1 MRGMLSLIV
10 GLSVIGAGIVG
21 AFAQE
26 AKPVTEKKE
35 DGKKVPVA
43 GLSSVYHHNSH
54 SDVIISRTMQTYTL
68 DDKGEWPSVVLK
80 SLFIDQPDG
89 LEKRADI
96 GKEMAKKA
104 QVRLSPTIADALT
117 LGTGKLAVEGVLLIA
132 EHGKY
137 PRNAVGN
144 IEYPK
149 RRFFEETVKVYK
161 ESGKVAPIFIDKHL
175 ADNWKDAKWI
185 YDTAKE
191 MKIPLMAGS
200 SLPVT
205 WRKPAADVK
214 RDAELKEILVLSYH
228 TLDAYGFH
236 AIEIA
241 QALAER
247 RKGGETGIA
256 SVQTLSGE
264 AVWKYLET
272 EKLDPEL
279 YNAAWDRLPRKLNGK
294 RSLREAVKAPDL
306 MIFEYKDG
314 LKVYMLTMNGAV
326 GEWSASWKYKD
337 EKAPIESTWFYTQ
350 EARPFYH
357 FSLLLQG
364 IEKMM
369 QTGKP
374 TWPVERTLMS
384 SGALDAALIS
394 KSKAGEKI
402 ATPELLIEYKSDWD
416 WVEPV
421 PAPADRPVNAQ

>member
-1 MRGMLSLIV
+1 M
-10 GLSVIGAGIVG
+10 AG
-21 AFAQE
+21 AFGE
-26 AKPVTEKKE
+26 DAKVVKKVEEKKAE
-35 DGKKVPVA
+35 VKRIPVA

-54 SDVIISRTMQTYTL
+54 SDVIISRAMETYTL
-68 DDKGEWPSVVLK
+68 DKKGEWPSVELK

-96 GKEMAKKA
+96 GKKMAA
-104 QVRLSPTIADALT
+104 DAGVRLSPTIADALT
-117 LGTGKLAVEGVLLIA
+117 LGTGKLAVDGVLLIA

-149 RRFFEETVKVYK
+149 RRFFEEVVKVFK
-161 ESGKVAPIFIDKHL
+161 ESGRVTPVFIDKHL
-175 ADNWKDAKWI
+175 ADNWKDIKWV

-236 AIEIA
+236 AVEIA

-279 YNAAWDRLPRKLNGK
+279 FNAAWDRLPRKLNGK
-294 RSLREAVKAPDL
+294 RSLRDAVKGPDL
-306 MIFEYKDG
+306 FIFEYKDG
-314 LKVYMLTMNGAV
+314 LRAYILTMNGAV
-326 GEWSASWKYKD
+326 GEWTASWKYKD
-337 EKAPIESTWFYTQ
+337 EQAPIESTWFYTQ
-350 EARPFYH
+350 EARPFFH
-357 FSLLLQG
+357 FALLLQG
-364 IEKMM
+364 VEKMM

-384 SGALDAALIS
+384 SGALDAGLIS
-394 KSKAGEKI
+394 KSKGGVKI
-402 ATPELLIEYKSDWD
+402 DTPELLIEYKSDWD
-416 WVEPV
+416 WVEPA
-421 PAPADRPVNAQ
+421 PAPVDRAIEGQ

>member
-1 MRGMLSLIV
+1 MRGMICLIV
-10 GLSVIGAGIVG
+10 GLSVIGVGIVG

-26 AKPVTEKKE
+26 AKPAVKPEEKKI
-35 DGKKVPVA
+35 PVA

-68 DDKGEWPSVVLK
+68 DMKGGWPSLELK

-89 LEKRADI
+89 LAKRPDI
-96 GKEMAKKA
+96 GKEMAKNA
-104 QVRLSPTIADALT
+104 QVRLSPTIEDALT
-117 LGTGKLAVEGVLLIA
+117 LGTKKLAVEGVLLIA
-132 EHGKY
+132 EHGNY

-149 RRFFEETVKVYK
+149 RRFFEETVKVFK
-161 ESGKVAPIFIDKHL
+161 ESGKVVPVFIDKHL
-175 ADNWKDAKWI
+175 ADNWKDSKFI

-214 RDAELKEILVLSYH
+214 RDAEVKEILVLSYH

-236 AIEIA
+236 AVEIG

-256 SVQTLSGE
+256 RVQTLSGE
-264 AVWKYLET
+264 EVWKYLET

-279 YNAAWDRLPRKLNGK
+279 FNAAWDRLPRKLNGK
-294 RSLREAVKAPDL
+294 RSLREAVKSPDL

-326 GEWSASWKYKD
+326 GEWTASWRYKD
-337 EKAPIESTWFYTQ
+337 AKAPIESTWFYTQ
-350 EARPFYH
+350 EARPFFH

-369 QTGKP
+369 RMGKA

-384 SGALDAALIS
+384 SGALDAGLIS
-394 KSKAGEKI
+394 KSKGGVVVE
-402 ATPELLIEYKSDWD
+402 TPELLIEYKSDWN
-416 WVEPV
+416 WEEPSPPPV
-421 PAPADRPVNAQ
+421 DRPVNAQ